1 MENLIEREN
10 SIVQVTEDLLDE
22 TKTRIENKSTLTM
35 PIAEISTLG
44 VVVSSGLSFIKTIKF
59 SKAGDFYQIAN
70 KKTGDVLKVA
80 KDGLKWGSMKTASRK
95 SKMVKLSKVNPTSAI
110 AGINPSLIMIAVALY
125 SIEKEIKNISHTGK
139 QILSF
144 LEIEKE
150 SEIKGNLYTLMDI
163 VKNYKFNWENE
174 HYVSGNHKQVLD
186 IKRKSRQNI
195 IGYQENIYKIISNEK
210 KYNTKNKINST
221 YNDLKK
227 NSEYY
232 RLSIY
237 SFSFASMLEI
247 MLSENFNEEYIKNI
261 QNELE
266 EASSSYRDLFCKG
279 SSFLEKSNDS
289 SIESVLNNSF
299 KSVLNLIPNN
309 KKDEN
314 YEKLDINEMVK
325 EFAGLS
331 NPETRIFIN
340 KMDEITRIYNHTDD
354 IYFDN
359 DKIYLVGN

>member
-1 MENLIEREN
+1 MENLMEREN
-10 SIVQVTEDLLDE
+10 SIVKVTEDLLDE
-22 TKTRIENKSTLTM
+22 TKTRIKNKSTLTM

-70 KKTGDVLKVA
+70 KGTGDVLKVA
-80 KDGLKWGSMKTASRK
+80 KDGLKWGSMNTASGK
-95 SKMVKLSKVNPTSAI
+95 SKMVKLLKVNPTSAI

-195 IGYQENIYKIISNEK
+195 ISYQENIHKIISITLARK
-210 KYNTKNKINST
+210 RQPYGC
-221 YNDLKK
+221 LKK
-227 NSEYY
+227 ITGDDL
-232 RLSIY
+232 LSQAAAHQV
-237 SFSFASMLEI
+237 SSALRSLTSVFGMGTGV
-247 MLSENFNEEYIKNI
+247 
-261 QNELE
+261 
-266 EASSSYRDLFCKG
+266 ASSLLSPDIRGCTLK
-279 SSFLEKSNDS
+279 
-289 SIESVLNNSF
+289 IE
-299 KSVLNLIPNN
+299 
-309 KKDEN
+309 
-314 YEKLDINEMVK
+314 
-325 EFAGLS
+325 
-331 NPETRIFIN
+331 
-340 KMDEITRIYNHTDD
+340 
-354 IYFDN
+354 
-359 DKIYLVGN
+359 